1 MKANQLDNFA
11 AELTRAAYG
20 VALRH
25 GTAGTWL
32 DLELDL
38 WRALA
43 DTVKQW
49 GRESPPGS
57 EAAFAC
63 DWAGP
68 CFCCPD
74 RCIYMF
80 WAGGRS
86 EAAHGDGRD
95 GLGRRRFARLSLSG
109 E

>member
-1 MKANQLDNFA
+1 MRVLTGNGRIESGLTTERPFMNDNPRATDDRDALLDNFA
-11 AELTRAAYG
+11 AELTRAAYH

-49 GRESPPGS
+49 GRESPPFS
-57 EAAFAC
+57 EAAFTC
-63 DWAGP
+63 DWAVV
-68 CFCCPD
+68 D
-74 RCIYMF
+74 
-80 WAGGRS
+80 S
-86 EAAHGDGRD
+86 RD
-95 GLGRRRFARLSLSG
+95 P
-109 E
+109 

>member
-1 MKANQLDNFA
+1 MNDNHHATRDRDTLLDNFA
-11 AELTRAAYG
+11 AELTRAAYS

-43 DTVKQW
+43 DTVKQEW
-49 GRESPPGS
+49 SQ
-57 EAAFAC
+57 AARQPTA
-63 DWAGP
+63 A
-68 CFCCPD
+68 
-74 RCIYMF
+74 
-80 WAGGRS
+80 RS
-86 EAAHGDGRD
+86 ESLDRLGHGRD
-95 GLGRRRFARLSLSG
+95 ARLSLSG